1 MNILFWGTPDYAVPT
16 LMALHQAGHTLVGV
30 VTQPDR
36 RRGRGKTLIPSPV
49 KAKALEMGLKVFTP
63 QRIKQDESC
72 QEQLAELKADLSVV
86 VAFGQILPKSVL
98 DQPPLGCWNGH
109 GSLLPRWRGAGPI
122 QWALLEGDAETGVG
136 VMAME
141 EGLDTGPV
149 LIERSLAIGL
159 LDNGHTLAERMSA
172 LTADLM
178 VEAMPLI
185 ALAGHGSEAERRARL
200 KLSDQADRPGEASY
214 ARMLTK
220 QDHQID
226 WSASALTIHRKVMAL
241 YPNAVTIWNDKRLK
255 LLHCEPLIERLREEL
270 PTDTP
275 PHRALGHRRASTRN
289 RAGIREGS
297 RYRRQHKWLSNLGS
311 CGAARRQR
319 AKRRRLAS
327 STNKRSAQA
336 IIWHVCVTSMRYR
349 RYVLVLRVSCRRRE
363 EPPERRPRPPLRSS
377 GGALR
382 TVGSNPGTF
391 SRRRD
396 SPVRR
401 SIAFKRSASSA
412 ATREMAWPVSP
423 ARPVRPMR
431 CT

>member
-1 MNILFWGTPDYAVPT
+1 V
-16 LMALHQAGHTLVGV
+16 ALQQAGHTLVGV

-49 KAKALEMGLKVFTP
+49 KAKALEMGLTVFTP

-122 QWALLEGDAETGVG
+122 QWSLLEGDPETGVG

-149 LIERSLAIGL
+149 LIERNLPIGL

-185 ALAGHGSEAERRARL
+185 ESAGHGSEPERRARL
-200 KLSDQADRPGEASY
+200 KVSDQADRPGETSY

-241 YPNAVTIWNDKRLK
+241 YPNAVTIWNNKRLK
-255 LLHCEPLIERLREEL
+255 LLHCEPLIERLKEEL
-270 PTDTP
+270 PAEIHPFIGRWSTGGNP
-275 PHRALGHRRASTRN
+275 PGIVLDCVKGIGIVISTSGCPILVRAAQL
-289 RAGIREGS
+289 EG
-297 RYRRQHKWLSNLGS
+297 KG
-311 CGAARRQR
+311 
-319 AKRRRLAS
+319 
-327 STNKRSAQA
+327 RSDGDSLIQQLNAQPKQ
-336 IIWHVCVTSMRYR
+336 
-349 RYVLVLRVSCRRRE
+349 LF
-363 EPPERRPRPPLRSS
+363 
-377 GGALR
+377 
-382 TVGSNPGTF
+382 GTF
-391 SRRRD
+391 
-396 SPVRR
+396 
-401 SIAFKRSASSA
+401 
-412 ATREMAWPVSP
+412 T
-423 ARPVRPMR
+423 
-431 CT
+431 